1 MARRGLQFETE
12 ISWFVL
18 AGTLDVVMTF
28 LVLRL
33 SADGQTRST
42 FIESNPVAQWVL
54 ARWGIQ
60 GLVAFKFL
68 LTALVVVIAEVV
80 GVVRPQ
86 LARALLWGGT
96 LVVGAV
102 VAYTMRLLVLH
113 R

>member
-1 MARRGLQFETE
+1 M
-12 ISWFVL
+12 L
-18 AGTLDVVMTF
+18 AGTLDVVMTY

-33 SADGQTRST
+33 SAEGQTRLT
-42 FIESNPVAQWVL
+42 FFESNPVAQWVL
-54 ARWGIQ
+54 SRWGMQ

-80 GVVRPQ
+80 GTVRPQ

-96 LVVGAV
+96 LVIGAV
-102 VAYTMRLLVLH
+102 VVYTMRLLVLH